1 MFIEQP
7 CGFMFFLNQ
16 TYLITHIKTVDLSVQ
31 GPSGPRGPMGPPG
44 VPGQDVSVP
53 CLIRLFINE

>member
-1 MFIEQP
+1 MVL
-7 CGFMFFLNQ
+7 CFLNH
-16 TYLITHIKTVDLSVQ
+16 TYLITHIKTIDLSVQ